1 MSTIPRMPM
10 LLWLST
16 TVSCMLAS
24 SPDEGPTRG
33 RGSSHARQV
42 ETSMIESELQVRQI
56 HAALWPKAR
65 GRAYVAPSRERRA
78 AIQALLEVALAFALG
93 QVDEPQL
100 LERLAPSGL
109 RLQRWK
115 IEGHSYLA
123 VLEGPELA
131 GSVGAFVVRMGPASE
146 SERLLQ
152 APHAYFDLGTGRLAL
167 EMFLAEPRG
176 FRGLFTNTM
185 HRHMQADGQKNHRD
199 FDPADV
205 CHNDAHAFVAA
216 TMGAVEMLGGV
227 EVIQLHGFS
236 DDHVFSERPG
246 TRAIVSAGTR
256 GGGVARVTAVAERLR
271 RGLGESV
278 ARYPE
283 DVSELGGT
291 ANVIGRRLRTRSGAS
306 FLHIELSQALRREI
320 RRDSAKA
327 ARLAA
332 ALVDDVRGET
342 APPR

>member
-1 MSTIPRMPM
+1 MPM

-16 TVSCMLAS
+16 TASCMLAS
-24 SPDEGPTRG
+24 GPEEGPTRG
-33 RGSSHARQV
+33 RGSSHAQV
-42 ETSMIESELQVRQI
+42 ETSMIERELHVRQI
-56 HAALWPKAR
+56 QAVLWPKAR

-78 AIQALLEVALAFALG
+78 KIQALLEVALAFALG
-93 QVDEPQL
+93 QADEPQL

-109 RLQRWK
+109 LLQRWK

-123 VLEGPELA
+123 VLEGPELR

-185 HRHMQADGQKNHRD
+185 HRHMQADGQKNHRE

-216 TMGAVEMLGGV
+216 TMGAVELLGGV

-256 GGGVARVTAVAERLR
+256 GGGVARVTTVAEELG

-320 RRDSAKA
+320 RRDSGKL
-327 ARLAA
+327 ARFAA
-332 ALVDDVRGET
+332 AIVDDPRGET